1 LPTYDGFISVFQN
14 VIELIHIKYFC
25 FYELIKVAEM
35 HKYCL
40 FLICFIPVF
49 SSASCWKPVGEQY
62 GIDPLLLKA
71 IAWKESRGNSTA
83 VGPKLTDGNVALGL
97 MQINSIHL
105 ENLKQFGIDRDKLF
119 DACINQQ
126 VGAWV
131 LANCIAKFGPVWKAV
146 GCYYTG
152 PYSTNIAAQVAYV
165 RDVQRF
171 YAGYKKQEQ
180 YQAQLN
186 QRSKAI

>member
-1 LPTYDGFISVFQN
+1 MTKLILFFLGSFPLSAVATCW
-14 VIELIHIKYFC
+14 EL
-25 FYELIKVAEM
+25 A
-35 HKYCL
+35 
-40 FLICFIPVF
+40 
-49 SSASCWKPVGEQY
+49 SAHF
-62 GIDPLLLKA
+62 GIDPSLIKA
-71 IAWKESRGNSTA
+71 IAWKESRGHPNA
-83 VGPKLTDGNVALGL
+83 VGQKLKDGNVALGL

-152 PYSTNIAAQVAYV
+152 PNSTNVAAQVAYV

-180 YQAQLN
+180 HQAQVN
-186 QRSKAI
+186 QGSKAI